1 MSPHRRPPRP
11 ANAPTCTSV
20 GATAEVRQFRKHREP
35 PDQLFLVMGT
45 DSPLLSGL
53 IADPALRGA
62 MVVVRVGAPRR
73 LQRRLPVPTIDVRT
87 DEVGRRFQPGVRLR
101 TDSGKQLM
109 LERVKWHQGRLLV
122 AFEGHSDRTAVEQL
136 RGEVLNADVPADET
150 PSEPGEYFDR
160 QLVGLAVLEHTGR
173 RVGLVTQVEHYPA
186 QDMLLVDVDG
196 EIRMVPFVSD
206 LVPEVNLAEGYLRLA
221 PVEGLLEDLE

>member
-1 MSPHRRPPRP
+1 MPE
-11 ANAPTCTSV
+11 TTQVTV
-20 GATAEVRQFRKHREP
+20 GVIGRAHGIKGDA
-35 PDQLFLVMGT
+35 
-45 DSPLLSGL
+45 
-53 IADPALRGA
+53 
-62 MVVVRVGAPRR
+62 
-73 LQRRLPVPTIDVRT
+73 TIDVRT